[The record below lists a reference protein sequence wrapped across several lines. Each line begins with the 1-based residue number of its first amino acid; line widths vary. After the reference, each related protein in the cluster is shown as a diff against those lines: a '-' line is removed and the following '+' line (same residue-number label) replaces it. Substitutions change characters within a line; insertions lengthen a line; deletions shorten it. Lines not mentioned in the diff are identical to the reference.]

1 MALLIRKRLIAVV
14 VLLTASA
21 APAHAQA
28 VLAPTEKLDF
38 DRPEAWGMKYYTSLA
53 LLTSMGVPERKEK
66 GQIDFGFEGG
76 HVPQMSDAE
85 RRIGFNGTSLQ
96 DVNKTD
102 WFGRFRGSVGL
113 GQGIALE
120 LGYTPPIE
128 LGGARPH
135 FFALALGRPFELSD
149 TFRLGVRG
157 YGQIGKI
164 EGDITCGADA
174 VAAGDDL
181 ELNPFLCVEPSKDR
195 VYQNVIGLELV
206 AGYDGRSRFKP
217 YVGLL
222 ASYMDLEF
230 NIDALYSEG
239 TVEDHTVQLTSGTT
253 VSATAGLTY
262 AAGERWRITAE
273 MFYAWLS
280 IARPSGSLPATSSA
294 NEGLLN
300 GRVFVAYRVH

>member
-1 MALLIRKRLIAVV
+1 MALVIRERLLAVV
-14 VLLTASA
+14 VLLVASA
-21 APAHAQA
+21 APARAQEVVA
-28 VLAPTEKLDF
+28 DMETLHF

-53 LLTSMGVPERKEK
+53 LLTSMGIPERKAT
-66 GQIDFGFEGG
+66 GQLDFGFEGG
-76 HVPQMSDAE
+76 YVPQLSDAE
-85 RRIGFNGTSLQ
+85 RRLGFNGTSLQ
-96 DVNKTD
+96 DVNKTSV
-102 WFGRFRGSVGL
+102 FGRIRGSVGL

-120 LGYTPPIE
+120 LGYTPPVE

-149 TFRLGVRG
+149 AWRLGVRG

-181 ELNPFLCVEPSKDR
+181 QLNPFLCVEPSKDTS
-195 VYQNVIGLELV
+195 YQNVIGLELV

-217 YVGLL
+217 YVGVL

-230 NIDALYSEG
+230 DIDALYSDG
-239 TVEDHTVQLTSGTT
+239 LVQDRTVQTTHGTT
-253 VSATAGLTY
+253 LSATAGLTY
-262 AAGERWRITAE
+262 APGERWRVTAE
-273 MFYAWLS
+273 VFYAWLS
-280 IARPSGSLPATSSA
+280 IVRPPSVPANPA

-300 GRVFVAYRVH
+300 GRVFVAYRIH